1 MWNKGFTMLEI
12 LIVVSVFAVL
22 LLLFPLMQPPASLSI
37 DTHRIMMKLEAAQ
50 LDSILNQHHNTIT
63 LNNHSICFNS
73 DCEELPA
80 RRLADEGIIEFNAA
94 GNVNHAGT
102 YCFREGSQCRCI
114 VIQLG
119 SGRMS
124 IE

>member
-1 MWNKGFTMLEI
+1 MCNKGFTMLEI

-22 LLLFPLMQPPASLSI
+22 LILFPMIQPSTSLSV
-37 DTHRIMMKLEAAQ
+37 DTHRIMVKLEAAQ
-50 LDSILNQHHNTIT
+50 LDSVLNQHPNTIT
-63 LNNHSICFNS
+63 LNHHSICFN
-73 DCEELPA
+73 DVCEELPA
-80 RRLADEGIIEFNAA
+80 KRIADEGIIEFNAA
-94 GNVNHAGT
+94 GNVNRAGT
-102 YCFREGSQCRCI
+102 YCFREGNQCRCI

>member
-1 MWNKGFTMLEI
+1 MLEI
-12 LIVVSVFAVL
+12 LIVVSVFAL
-22 LLLFPLMQPPASLSI
+22 LLLIFPFIQPPASLSM
-37 DTHRIMMKLEAAQ
+37 DTYRFMAKLEAAQ
-50 LDSILNQHHNTIT
+50 LDSILNQHHNRIT
-63 LNNHSICFNS
+63 LNNNRICFNE

-80 RRLADEGIIEFNAA
+80 KRLADEGVIEFNAA

>member
-1 MWNKGFTMLEI
+1 MCNKGFTMLEI

-22 LLLFPLMQPPASLSI
+22 LLLFPMIQPSASLSM
-37 DTHRIMMKLEAAQ
+37 DTHRIMAKLEAAQ
-50 LDSILNQHHNTIT
+50 LDSVFNQHHNTIT
-63 LNNHSICFNS
+63 FNNHSICFN
-73 DCEELPA
+73 DECEELPTK
-80 RRLADEGIIEFNAA
+80 RIVDEGIIEFNAA

-102 YCFREGSQCRCI
+102 YCFREGNQCRCI